1 MPRVIKTTEKDID
14 KIVRLIDNRIE
25 AIRLAQ
31 EKYMYDC
38 DFERTYEKYKNELD
52 ELKNIRE
59 KLRHLDVKLIIHKGG
74 K

>member
-14 KIVRLIDNRIE
+14 KIVGLIDNRIE

-52 ELKNIRE
+52 ELRNIRE
-59 KLRHLDVKLIIHKGG
+59 KLRPLDVKLIIHKGG
-74 K
+74 N